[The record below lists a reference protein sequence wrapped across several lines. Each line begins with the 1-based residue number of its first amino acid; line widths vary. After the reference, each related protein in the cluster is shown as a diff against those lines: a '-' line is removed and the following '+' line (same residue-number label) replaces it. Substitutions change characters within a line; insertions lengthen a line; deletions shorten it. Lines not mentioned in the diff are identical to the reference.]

1 MVELESK
8 KFKSHI
14 SFSEYRLFLSCPHK
28 HFLSKILG
36 IEEGSSE
43 ALVFGKALHT
53 SIEVII
59 KTKPSIAL
67 WESVFKKELRKE
79 IEKSKLTFSEGAVG
93 LFTKQGSSIL
103 RELDYFKRYQDWEVV
118 GSEIDIFEPIFE
130 DDNTQIFFKA
140 FIDLVLRNKTT
151 GRYLILDWKSAN
163 KPWDIESKY
172 KVKLKNKV
180 GEDSFYSFPEEIA
193 NTSEEKSFFGQVS
206 LYKYFLAVRLKIPAD
221 LIDTAYVV
229 LPRNDVNQ
237 LQQYDVLISQE
248 YSNFLINDIIR
259 VAKEI
264 VNVDPTKL
272 EKAKLRDKA
281 EKGNACLWC
290 SFKKQ
295 PEYCN
300 DEVNQIVKK

>member
-1 MVELESK
+1 MVEQEFK

-14 SFSEYRLFLSCPHK
+14 SYSEYRLFLSCPHK

-59 KTKPSIAL
+59 KTKPSMAL
-67 WESVFKKELRKE
+67 WESVFKKELKKE
-79 IEKSKLTFSEGAVG
+79 VIKSKLTFSEGAIN
-93 LFTKQGSSIL
+93 LFVKQGATIL
-103 RELDYFKRYQDWEVV
+103 RELDYFKRYEDWEVV
-118 GSEIDIFEPIFE
+118 GSEIDVFESIFE
-130 DDNTQIFFKA
+130 DGNTEIFFKA
-140 FIDLVLRNKTT
+140 FIDLVLRNKKT
-151 GRYLILDWKSAN
+151 GRFLILDWKSAN
-163 KPWDIESKY
+163 KPWDISSKY
-172 KVKLKNKV
+172 KVELQNKV
-180 GEDSFYSFPEEIA
+180 GDDSLYVFPADVA
-193 NTSEEKSFFGQVS
+193 NTSEEKSFFGQVG
-206 LYKYFLAVRLKIPAD
+206 LYKYFLSIKLNIPID

-229 LPRNDVNQ
+229 LPRTDTNQ
-237 LQQYDVLISQE
+237 LQQYDVLISKE
-248 YSNFLINDIIR
+248 YSDFLIQDIVR

-264 VNVDPTKL
+264 VNVNPMRL

-281 EKGNACLWC
+281 EKGKACLWC

-300 DEVNQIVKK
+300 EEEFQIVKK